1 MSEHDDMDEIERIA
15 RDALHARADQ
25 VEPSPDAYARLADK
39 VTGAARRPAPW
50 WQSPRL
56 LWLGA
61 AGATAAVIAI
71 ALVATF
77 AGDEGDDESAVATQT
92 PTAAVEPTPGP
103 VGSPT
108 PEPAV
113 GTVDV
118 LWPLSSPDAMWRSRH
133 CVRG

>member
-1 MSEHDDMDEIERIA
+1 MSDDHDEIERIA

-77 AGDEGDDESAVATQT
+77 AGDGNDETATATET
-92 PTAAVEPTPGP
+92 PTVAVEPTPGP